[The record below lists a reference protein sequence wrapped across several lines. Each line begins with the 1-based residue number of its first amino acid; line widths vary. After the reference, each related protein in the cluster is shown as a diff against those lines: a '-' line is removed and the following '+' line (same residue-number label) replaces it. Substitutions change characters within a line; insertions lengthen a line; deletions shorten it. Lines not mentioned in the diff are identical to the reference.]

1 MDFDCNKK
9 NFNITNVLNFPKIM
23 VKHFLSLEW
32 KQFFRSASF
41 GKGVAL
47 KILMIFLALYFTLTF
62 LSIGLALYPLLKKT
76 FPDKDPFIIVNGF
89 IFYWII
95 FDLLFRFFFQK
106 LPVMSV
112 KPLLTLPI
120 KRSKMVHY
128 VLGKSALSFFNFL
141 PLFAI
146 VPFGIV
152 LIFKDYNLSSVIAW
166 VAFMFILVQVNN
178 FLNFIIESLTAE
190 SELSFLPLI
199 VIAGAL
205 FGLNYF
211 EVVSLSVVLSKGIIA
226 ISNQPI
232 LILIPV
238 LILIALYW
246 NNFKIL
252 KDKLFLDSS
261 LKSKTQEVKT
271 SDLAWTRRFGDIA
284 PFMQLD
290 LKLIWRN
297 KRPRTSVFILIIG
310 LLYGLFF
317 YPNPVYRDMPFI
329 YGFVGIFITG
339 IFLINFGQFIP
350 AWDSG
355 YYKLLMSQNIKYQD
369 YLKSKFVLMILSV
382 IMLFVLS
389 IPYVYFGWKILL
401 SHFAAAIYN
410 IGFNAHVILFAGS
423 FNRKKIDLSQRAAFN
438 YQGTGAVQWLLGIP
452 LLLLP
457 MGIFSIFYFLIN
469 FEAGITA
476 IFLCGL
482 IGIIF
487 HQKLMTF
494 ITSKYLDSKYKMI
507 DAFSQDS

>member
-1 MDFDCNKK
+1 M
-9 NFNITNVLNFPKIM
+9 I
-23 VKHFLSLEW
+23 KHFLNLEW

-41 GKGVAL
+41 GKGIAL
-47 KILMIFLALYFTLTF
+47 KILMLFLALYFIATF
-62 LSIGLALYPLLKKT
+62 LAIGLALYPILKKV
-76 FPDKDPFIIVNGF
+76 FPEQDPLLIVNGF

-95 FDLLFRFFFQK
+95 FDLLIRFFFQK

-120 KRSKMVHY
+120 KRSKIVNF

-146 VPFGIV
+146 VPFGIT
-152 LIFKDYNLSSVIAW
+152 LIFKDYNLSNVITW
-166 VAFMFILVQVNN
+166 ILLMFIMALINN

-190 SELSFLPLI
+190 SELSFLPLL
-199 VIAGAL
+199 VGAGIL
-205 FGLNYF
+205 FSINYF
-211 EVVSLSVVLSKGIIA
+211 NILSLSGGVSKGIMA
-226 ISNQPI
+226 ITNNPI
-232 LILIPV
+232 LFVLPV
-238 LILIALYW
+238 LFLIVLYRY
-246 NNFKIL
+246 NFKIL
-252 KDKLFLDSS
+252 KGKLYLDNS

-271 SDLAWTRRFGDIA
+271 SDLAWTRRFGDVA

-297 KRPRTSVFILIIG
+297 KRPRSSVFILIIG

-317 YPNPVYRDMPFI
+317 YPNPVYKDMAFI
-329 YGFVGIFITG
+329 YGFVGIFVTG

-369 YLKSKFVLMILSV
+369 YLKSKFVLMTLSV
-382 IMLFVLS
+382 IILFVLS

-401 SHFAAAIYN
+401 AHFAAAIYN
-410 IGFNAHVILFAGS
+410 VGVNAHVILFGGS
-423 FNRKKIDLSQRAAFN
+423 FNRKKIDLNQRAAFN

-452 LLLLP
+452 LLLVP
-457 MGIFSIFYFLIN
+457 MGIFSLFYFLIN
-469 FEAGITA
+469 FESGIAA
-476 IFLCGL
+476 IVICGL
-482 IGIIF
+482 LGIVF
-487 HQKLMTF
+487 HQKLMSF

-507 DAFSQDS
+507 DAFSQDN